1 MIDFRKQLMKK
12 IQKVDTHIYVLTYL
26 YMWIYIE
33 VTFVRKFTICAFD
46 PDSCLRNTSFA
57 IA

>member
-12 IQKVDTHIYVLTYL
+12 IKNFICV
-26 YMWIYIE
+26 WIYIE
-33 VTFVRKFTICAFD
+33 VTIVRKFTICAFD
-46 PDSCLRNTSFA
+46 PESCLRNTSFA

>member
-12 IQKVDTHIYVLTYL
+12 IKKVDTYL

-33 VTFVRKFTICAFD
+33 VTIVRKFTICAFD

>member
-1 MIDFRKQLMKK
+1 MIDFRKQLIKK
-12 IQKVDTHIYVLTYL
+12 TKKVDTQYVWIY
-26 YMWIYIE
+26 IYIE
-33 VTFVRKFTICAFD
+33 VTIVRKFTICAFD

>member
-1 MIDFRKQLMKK
+1 MIDFRKQLMNK
-12 IQKVDTHIYVLTYL
+12 IKKVDIYV
-26 YMWIYIE
+26 WIYIE
-33 VTFVRKFTICAFD
+33 VTIVRKFTICAFD

>member
-12 IQKVDTHIYVLTYL
+12 IKKVDTHKSTYL
-26 YMWIYIE
+26 YVWIYIE
-33 VTFVRKFTICAFD
+33 VTIVRKFTICAFD
-46 PDSCLRNTSFA
+46 PESCLRNTSFA